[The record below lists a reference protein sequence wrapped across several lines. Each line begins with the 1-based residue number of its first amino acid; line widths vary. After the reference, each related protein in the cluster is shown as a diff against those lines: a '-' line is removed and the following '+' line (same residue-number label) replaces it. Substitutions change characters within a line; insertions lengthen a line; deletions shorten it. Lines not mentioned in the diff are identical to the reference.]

1 MAADPWWLAELDE
14 LRDIALEG
22 IDPRL
27 RLLTRPQV
35 TQLLALPR
43 EALLSPAVRQRL
55 GLPAVRVGR
64 RMRFRM
70 LDVARLVSKG
80 MEFPT
85 AAPAETGPT
94 DVLTTIPSRGS

>member
-1 MAADPWWLAELDE
+1 MVDPWWLDELDE
-14 LRDIALEG
+14 LKDIACEG
-22 IDPRL
+22 VDPRL

-35 TQLLALPR
+35 THLLALPR
-43 EALLSPAVRQRL
+43 EALLSPAVRQQL

-70 LDVARLVSKG
+70 LDVARLVAKG

-85 AAPAETGPT
+85 ATPAETGPT
-94 DVLTTIPSRGS
+94 DVPTTIPSGVP

>member
-1 MAADPWWLAELDE
+1 MTDPWWLNELDE

-35 TQLLALPR
+35 THLLALPR
-43 EALLSPAVRQRL
+43 EALLSPAKRHRL

-64 RMRFRM
+64 TMRFRM
-70 LDVARLVSKG
+70 LDVARLVARG
-80 MEFPT
+80 MEFSPAT
-85 AAPAETGPT
+85 HAETGPT
-94 DVLTTIPSRGS
+94 DVPTSLVPNS